1 MAGIFEFSK
10 GEFIVMIEDS
20 GVQMLA
26 DAKEV
31 AEAKASLNAEEIL
44 EDNEGPA
51 PAKKRKGQGK
61 AKQKP
66 KAKVE
71 SKSASAKSKA
81 QEAQEDAQEDEA
93 EAEKPV
99 NRQVCSV
106 KLSIPGYKYSSDSAH
121 EAKGMV
127 KLLGIKASRPSEAVL
142 AQKKADL
149 EASSS
154 YITAR
159 QCHVTPS

>member
-1 MAGIFEFSK
+1 
-10 GEFIVMIEDS
+10 
-20 GVQMLA
+20 MLA

-31 AEAKASLNAEEIL
+31 AEAKASLENAEEIL
-44 EDNEGPA
+44 EGNEGPA

-81 QEAQEDAQEDEA
+81 QEAQEDAQEDAA

-106 KLSIPGYKYSSDSAH
+106 KLSSPGYKYSSDSAH

-127 KLLGIKASRPSEAVL
+127 KLLGIKASKPSEAVL

-159 QCHVTPS
+159 QCHGTPS